1 MLIGG
6 IGALRLPFLIGYL
19 PLIKLGVDWIN
30 ALFATYVPVNVA
42 TLRDVMAARRAGR
55 RKLRS

>member
-42 TLRDVMAARRAGR
+42 TLRDVMVARRAGR